1 MKDFQ
6 GPKTKFKYFQG
17 LEIGLLKFKGFQGL
31 SRRVRTL
38 TNVNTPFFQVPT
50 LGFGHSAGVN
60 FLHTNVISG
69 AVHCIVLTA
78 RLVFQN
84 GI

>member
-6 GPKTKFKYFQG
+6 GPETKFKYFQG
-17 LEIGLLKFKGFQGL
+17 LEIGLLKFKGFQEL
-31 SRRVRTL
+31 PRSVRTL

-60 FLHTNVISG
+60 FSHINVISG

-78 RLVFQN
+78 KLVFQN